1 MFAVLARMDW
11 ASRQGIPKK
20 YITRIRTYMFAVA
33 GWLTPARGSAHMP
46 ARVKD
51 LGKSRQGICDSPVK
65 WCCDGAY
72 VGVFCA
78 FDQILLG

>member
-1 MFAVLARMDW
+1 
-11 ASRQGIPKK
+11 
-20 YITRIRTYMFAVA
+20 MFAVA